1 MRRKRNNQKKI
12 DYQEIV
18 DRNFTVSFFNQ
29 LFDNVEYTMF
39 PISAN
44 TDLTITATT
53 KSNKYQYHIEV
64 KNRNVMIDDF
74 NNCFL
79 EVEKYNHLKDDC
91 KNHIP
96 IYVAIYAADNTVCVW
111 NLSKIDMNKIPVKT
125 IEMNEVTYRDNEEEI
140 NKVEKDVFLLP
151 IRLSAKYNYNYAFH
165 KQTA

>member
-1 MRRKRNNQKKI
+1 MRRKRNNQKQI
-12 DYQEIV
+12 DYQELI

-29 LFDNVEYTMF
+29 LFDNVEYTML

-79 EVEKYNHLKDDC
+79 EVEKYNHLLGC

-96 IYVAIYAADNTVCVW
+96 IYVVIYAADNTVCVW
-111 NLSKIDMNKIPVKT
+111 NLSKIDISTITVKT
-125 IEMNEVTYRDNEEEI
+125 IEMNEVTYRDDEEEI
-140 NKVEKDVFLLP
+140 NKVEKDVYLMP
-151 IRLSAKYNYNYAFH
+151 IQLSAKYNYNYAFH
-165 KQTA
+165 KQIA

>member
-53 KSNKYQYHIEV
+53 NNKIYQYHIEV

-79 EVEKYNHLKDDC
+79 EVEKYKHLKNDYC
-91 KNHIP
+91 NHIP
-96 IYVAIYAADNTVCVW
+96 IYVVIYAADNIVCVW
-111 NLSKIDMNKIPVKT
+111 NLSKIDMNKISVKT
-125 IEMNEVTYRDNEEEI
+125 IEMNEVTYRDDEEEI
-140 NKVEKDVFLLP
+140 NKVEKDVYLLP
-151 IRLSAKYNYNYAFH
+151 IRLSSKYQYNYAFH